1 MIALV
6 ADIPLTGSQIKPA
19 TKFNKAR
26 MPVVVSLG
34 HDVAIRAACA
44 EAAAK
49 LPTHPYKFVPVTALP
64 DAGAGVHVDVL
75 AVVTSLS
82 APSEYKRRSDGRPS
96 AAPRTGGQGQSSGGA
111 DGAHEKTQQP

>member
-1 MIALV
+1 MIAPV

-34 HDVAIRAACA
+34 RDVAIRAACA
-44 EAAAK
+44 DAAAQ
-49 LPTHPYKFVPVTALP
+49 LPTHPYKFVRVATLP
-64 DAGAGVHVDVL
+64 DAGAGAHVDVL

-82 APSEYKRRSDGRPS
+82 APSEYTRRSDGRPGLK
-96 AAPRTGGQGQSSGGA
+96 RLL
-111 DGAHEKTQQP
+111 EV